1 MNLQFVSATAD
12 DIPVIFSQ
20 AKKLIDTYEDITA
33 IDYDKVIAWVER
45 KITSCI
51 SAYTRVVLDEDI
63 CGYFHLCEDGEL
75 DDLYVLDGFR
85 GQRIGS
91 QILNKCINESP
102 NNLWLYVFSRNTRA
116 IAFYERFGF
125 SVREQIGTTRLIM
138 VRNG

>member
-1 MNLQFVSATAD
+1 MKLVFCAASES
-12 DIPVIFSQ
+12 DIPVIYGQ
-20 AKKLIDTYEDITA
+20 AKSLIDTYEDIA
-33 IDYDKVIAWVER
+33 SIDYDKVLAWVKK
-45 KITSCI
+45 KIKTEIHSYTCVLRDGEI
-51 SAYTRVVLDEDI
+51 CAYYRL
-63 CGYFHLCEDGEL
+63 YPDGEL

-125 SVREQIGTTRLIM
+125 AVREQIGTTRLIM